1 MDVVHRVLITLN
13 DDREWSPCLSMV
25 QHATLETLVASFT
38 AGTGKKG
45 GGEKRL
51 RLIRSF
57 VLEQF
62 GVIFYA
68 AILLSR
74 LLLSSAVI
82 ADLIDLRNR
91 INGPL
96 KFQV

>member
-13 DDREWSPCLSMV
+13 DDREWSPCLSTV
-25 QHATLETLVASFT
+25 QHATLETLAASFT
-38 AGTGKKG
+38 AGTEE
-45 GGEKRL
+45 EKRL

-82 ADLIDLRNR
+82 ADLIDLRNQ